1 MAQSFAS
8 LPRFL
13 FGRKPYPQVPQLVR
27 HDVLIVAAG
36 LLRAVDIALMPL
48 SALLAYFIR
57 FGSLD
62 IDMSHLVVVPFGM
75 VIIANSMALIQAYD
89 HRELCSLHVQCSR
102 VTTGWAL
109 AFALLIAVAFF
120 DKVSVQFPRLWIGLW
135 FVLGISASLGARCA
149 LCTYLEVRRRAG
161 TLTVDIAVVGSEV
174 FASQVFGRIAGLAD
188 LDVRVVGVFA
198 PSLAAPAK
206 GAPATVD
213 ALLRLARQA
222 RIDEII
228 VQLPERRDK
237 DFNDVLEKL
246 GELPVNVSLCPDLF
260 DLALAPRRLAVLRG
274 SVMINV
280 SERPLSGWGAILKR
294 IEDVV
299 LSALLLLLF
308 LPLMA
313 IVALLIKLDSKGP
326 VLFRQL
332 RFGFNNHPVLIY
344 KFRSMHVA
352 AEDDPAVRQA
362 QKADSRVTRIGRWL
376 RRTSLDE
383 LPQLFNVLK
392 GDMSL
397 VGPRPHAVAHNEY
410 YATCIDRYLHRHR
423 VKPGITGWAQIH
435 GLRGETPNVEAMH
448 ERVRHDLF
456 YIENWSVWLDL
467 WILVRTLAVGFVH
480 PNAY

>member
-1 MAQSFAS
+1 MPAS
-8 LPRFL
+8 YINI
-13 FGRKPYPQVPQLVR
+13 G
-27 HDVLIVAAG
+27 G
-36 LLRAVDIALMPL
+36 LL
-48 SALLAYFIR
+48 
-57 FGSLD
+57 
-62 IDMSHLVVVPFGM
+62 
-75 VIIANSMALIQAYD
+75 
-89 HRELCSLHVQCSR
+89 
-102 VTTGWAL
+102 
-109 AFALLIAVAFF
+109 
-120 DKVSVQFPRLWIGLW
+120 
-135 FVLGISASLGARCA
+135 IS
-149 LCTYLEVRRRAG
+149 
-161 TLTVDIAVVGSEV
+161 
-174 FASQVFGRIAGLAD
+174 
-188 LDVRVVGVFA
+188 
-198 PSLAAPAK
+198 
-206 GAPATVD
+206 
-213 ALLRLARQA
+213 
-222 RIDEII
+222 
-228 VQLPERRDK
+228 
-237 DFNDVLEKL
+237 N
-246 GELPVNVSLCPDLF
+246 
-260 DLALAPRRLAVLRG
+260 
-274 SVMINV
+274 
-280 SERPLSGWGAILKR
+280 AILKR